1 MNFQLFAENL
11 HAKFQKVEGRK
22 CITYIVLHP
31 ISVKPNKSQQFHE
44 KMYTIQELN
53 CMCIHISNL
62 FMSFSKKITGIL
74 CKSSG
79 GKHAMYKLN
88 FFPCIT
94 SSKKARHL
102 GN

>member
-44 KMYTIQELN
+44 KMYIIILYTHILTYVRIEL
-53 CMCIHISNL
+53 CS
-62 FMSFSKKITGIL
+62 L
-74 CKSSG
+74 CDNVLD
-79 GKHAMYKLN
+79 HFL
-88 FFPCIT
+88 
-94 SSKKARHL
+94 
-102 GN
+102 